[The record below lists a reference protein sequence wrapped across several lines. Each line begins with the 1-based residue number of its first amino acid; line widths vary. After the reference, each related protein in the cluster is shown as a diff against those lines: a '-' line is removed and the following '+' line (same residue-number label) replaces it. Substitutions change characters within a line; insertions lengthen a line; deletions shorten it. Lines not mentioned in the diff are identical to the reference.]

1 MASEIIIPRP
11 TARNMETWKVVFI
24 SVAEYD
30 FAAYL
35 FGRELSFTW
44 GDG

>member
-35 FGRELSFTW
+35 FERELSFAW
-44 GDG
+44 KDG